1 MEVFIHMYKLFLVDD
16 EIDLVEGIRTSI
28 DWTSYDIEICGEAD
42 NGITALEKILLLNPD
57 IIIMDIRMPKMN
69 GLELLQNITSHKL
82 KAKCIILSG
91 YDDFFYAKKAIEL
104 NASNYLLKPCRPKD
118 ILESVLDIIKVIEK
132 ENIKED
138 LLKKYQIEFNENL
151 PTIKE
156 NFLKTILK
164 NPIGD
169 SYDILNKFESFNI
182 NLRNSNLVVNII
194 TLDYSTVLHELY
206 SDVDIYN
213 IKLSIKN
220 FIKICMNELNFY
232 EVLEDEDAIILVTS
246 LDKKEDFN
254 SYLLEVL
261 NNIKNSIKL
270 SLGFSVTIA
279 IGSLVDSL
287 TDINESYISANI
299 AISSKFFLGDDRLIT
314 PDDINIID
322 YKPNSY
328 PVNEELEIINSL
340 RILDESS
347 LKESIERFYIYL
359 SSNGTP
365 SKSHMKSATLSLL
378 GSVYKFCIES
388 DIDINSSSNRDFS
401 AFDKILQCSTLSE
414 IKDQIRLIL
423 NSIFYKINDIEKHN
437 SLVKI
442 AVNYITQNYNKDIS
456 LESISKQIYIT
467 PGYLSQLFKQEIGIN
482 FLEFVNKYRI
492 EKSKEFLKDKTLKN
506 YEIANLVGYS
516 NEKHFSKTFK
526 KYTGLTP
533 TKYKDSINS

>member
-1 MEVFIHMYKLFLVDD
+1 MYKLFLVDD
-16 EIDLVEGIRTSI
+16 EIDLIEGIRSSI
-28 DWTSYDIEICGEAD
+28 DWTFYDIEICGEAD

-82 KAKCIILSG
+82 KSKCIILSG
-91 YDDFFYAKKAIEL
+91 YDDFSYAKKAIEL

-206 SDVDIYN
+206 SNVDIYN
-213 IKLSIKN
+213 IKISIKN
-220 FIKICMNELNFY
+220 FIKLCMNELNFY
-232 EVLEDEDAIILVTS
+232 EVLEDEDDIILVIS
-246 LDKKEDFN
+246 LDKKEDSN

-279 IGSLVDSL
+279 VGSLVDSL
-287 TDINESYISANI
+287 TNINESYSSANI
-299 AISSKFFLGDDRLIT
+299 AIGSKFFLGDDRLIT

-347 LKESIERFYIYL
+347 LKESIERFYTYL
-359 SSNGTP
+359 FSNGTP

-388 DIDINSSSNRDFS
+388 DIDINSSSNRDLS

-506 YEIANLVGYS
+506 YEIATLVGYS

>member
-1 MEVFIHMYKLFLVDD
+1 MYKLFLVDD
-16 EIDLVEGIRTSI
+16 EIDLIEGIRSSI
-28 DWTSYDIEICGEAD
+28 DWTFYDIEICGEAD

-82 KAKCIILSG
+82 KSKCIILSG
-91 YDDFFYAKKAIEL
+91 YDDFSYAKKAIEL

-213 IKLSIKN
+213 IKISIKN
-220 FIKICMNELNFY
+220 FIKLCMNELNFY
-232 EVLEDEDAIILVTS
+232 EVLEDEDDIILVIS

-261 NNIKNSIKL
+261 INIKNSIKL

-279 IGSLVDSL
+279 VGSLVDSL
-287 TDINESYISANI
+287 TNINESYSSANI
-299 AISSKFFLGDDRLIT
+299 AIGSKFFLGDDRLIT

-347 LKESIERFYIYL
+347 LKESIERFYTYL
-359 SSNGTP
+359 FSNGTP

-388 DIDINSSSNRDFS
+388 DIDINSSSNRELS

-506 YEIANLVGYS
+506 YEIATLVGYS